1 VGAAKSVFW
10 LFVARTIDGIFG
22 ANTSAAQAY
31 VADVTPSEKRSRALG
46 CLGAAFDL
54 GFICAEMRVSK
65 GLTQRQLAQAIG
77 CSQGR
82 ISKLESGR
90 DEDLRLQ
97 DLIDYT
103 LATDETFWL
112 M

>member
-1 VGAAKSVFW
+1 MVVPLLTG
-10 LFVARTIDGIFG
+10 
-22 ANTSAAQAY
+22 
-31 VADVTPSEKRSRALG
+31 
-46 CLGAAFDL
+46 
-54 GFICAEMRVSK
+54 MRVSK

-77 CSQGR
+77 SSQGR

-103 LATDETFWL
+103 LAIEGFG
-112 M
+112 